1 MKSVIKKMQNELKD
15 DTNQFFSAFL
25 KRLNILNKR
34 DSEIEIEEERFY
46 DTEKK
51 LEKKAIKTKIIED
64 DDEPSDDD
72 ESENE
77 YNEYKEIKDLIAKTI
92 NPIKDTDEFKLFKE
106 LLLYLKN
113 NEVNIYSNWEN
124 TLDENR
130 KALLNKLLGTK
141 RINISGNNINAQVP
155 RRIVTIKRNQNN
167 INQ

>member
-1 MKSVIKKMQNELKD
+1 MYNNLLKSQEFNAKYEIKKK
-15 DTNQFFSAFL
+15 
-25 KRLNILNKR
+25 
-34 DSEIEIEEERFY
+34 
-46 DTEKK
+46 
-51 LEKKAIKTKIIED
+51 EKKAIKTKIIE
-64 DDEPSDDD
+64 DDD

-167 INQ
+167 TNQ

>member
-1 MKSVIKKMQNELKD
+1 MKSQEFNAKYEIKKK
-15 DTNQFFSAFL
+15 
-25 KRLNILNKR
+25 
-34 DSEIEIEEERFY
+34 
-46 DTEKK
+46 EKK
-51 LEKKAIKTKIIED
+51 VIKTKIIED

-167 INQ
+167 TNQ